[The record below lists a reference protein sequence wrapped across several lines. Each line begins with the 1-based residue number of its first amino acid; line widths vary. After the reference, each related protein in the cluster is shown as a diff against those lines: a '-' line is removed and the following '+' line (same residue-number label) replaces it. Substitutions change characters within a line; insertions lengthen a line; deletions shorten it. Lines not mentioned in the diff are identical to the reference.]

1 MINLQSVVSNS
12 SKKGNTVEHDGK
24 IPQWYRFG
32 VGKFS
37 GEFTVGILFP
47 YKQAN
52 KQISHLKV
60 PQNTTRVI
68 FPKSS
73 VFQHLF
79 AILKAG
85 ENDANQSTAFSL
97 QGDLG
102 SGCVLLKVTFLPLLA
117 WGEEGE
123 SIPMEWTEGLTRES
137 AHLWTFLE
145 QQPFYS
151 DWICRK

>member
-1 MINLQSVVSNS
+1 M
-12 SKKGNTVEHDGK
+12 
-24 IPQWYRFG
+24 
-32 VGKFS
+32 GKFP
-37 GEFTVGILFP
+37 GEFIVGISFP

-68 FPKSS
+68 LPKSF

-85 ENDANQSTAFSL
+85 ENYANQSTAFSL

-102 SGCVLLKVTFLPLLA
+102 SDYVLLKVTLPLLA
-117 WGEEGE
+117 WGEGGE
-123 SIPMEWTEGLTRES
+123 SIPME
-137 AHLWTFLE
+137 
-145 QQPFYS
+145 
-151 DWICRK
+151 